1 MAGNTITSAD
11 AIFAL
16 TVTNLYP
23 SAQTLEGYAADAMFA
38 LGDTEMAVTVRGA
51 DGKLSGGFVFGQY
64 LQTITIMPDS
74 PSRDVFET
82 WQLTSQTSKAVFRCN
97 ATIILPAIGR
107 KYTLTN
113 GVLVRVKAI
122 PDAQRVLQAATYQID
137 WENVVGEN
145 YQA

>member
-122 PDAQRVLQAATYQID
+122 PDAQRVLQAATYQVD